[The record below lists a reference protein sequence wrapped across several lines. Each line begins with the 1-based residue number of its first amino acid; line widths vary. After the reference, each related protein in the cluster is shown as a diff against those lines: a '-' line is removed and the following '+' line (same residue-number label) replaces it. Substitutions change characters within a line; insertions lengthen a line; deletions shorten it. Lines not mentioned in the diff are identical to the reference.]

1 MKEILF
7 FSILYIV
14 SCTYRKKEDEPE
26 ILKITVKETVA
37 ICKLNVMKVDFW
49 DIEGNSQKSTL
60 FFDDMTLKLDKI
72 EKYFEFNWD
81 DKTGVFE
88 SNRESAR
95 LRKIEKIDKPL
106 VEIELNLAD
115 KDKDKESNAEQK
127 TTKLKLI
134 SKFSNYKMT
143 LLMHHRSKD
152 LGDSYS
158 ISINETV
165 TNQNFYIKFIV
176 NAEDPN
182 KDAFRNIVSE
192 IFDIDLK
199 NNETYFK

>member
-72 EKYFEFNWD
+72 EKYFEFDWD

>member
-1 MKEILF
+1 
-7 FSILYIV
+7 
-14 SCTYRKKEDEPE
+14 
-26 ILKITVKETVA
+26 
-37 ICKLNVMKVDFW
+37 MKVDFW

-72 EKYFEFNWD
+72 EKYFEFDWD

>member
-88 SNRESAR
+88 SNRRGNACVAR
-95 LRKIEKIDKPL
+95 RCT
-106 VEIELNLAD
+106 
-115 KDKDKESNAEQK
+115 S
-127 TTKLKLI
+127 
-134 SKFSNYKMT
+134 
-143 LLMHHRSKD
+143 
-152 LGDSYS
+152 SY
-158 ISINETV
+158 
-165 TNQNFYIKFIV
+165 
-176 NAEDPN
+176 
-182 KDAFRNIVSE
+182 
-192 IFDIDLK
+192 
-199 NNETYFK
+199 